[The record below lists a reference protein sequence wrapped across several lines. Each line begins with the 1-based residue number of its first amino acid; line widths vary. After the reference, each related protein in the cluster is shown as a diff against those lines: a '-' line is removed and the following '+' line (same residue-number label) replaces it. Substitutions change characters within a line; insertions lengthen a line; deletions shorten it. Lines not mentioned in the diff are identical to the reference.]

1 MRFCLNIGM
10 KESIYKKTYQV
21 SINSV
26 NINKKLGLYG
36 ILGYL
41 QDIATVHAEEM
52 GFGLEDMIRDQSFWV
67 LVRQK
72 LRMTRFPGWNEKLE
86 IQTWSREPQGMYA
99 FRDFEIFQD
108 GEKIGDCSTV
118 WMILDGKTRKV
129 KKPDFPL
136 ERINPR
142 TDYQL
147 DYIAH
152 KVEPRE
158 NFEKVNTIVVRNSD
172 LDLNM
177 HVNNTK
183 YSQWILDSIPIELHK
198 TAKLNEFEINFMAE
212 THLGDDI
219 DIYRARNEEGELNHD
234 IVYKGVRHS
243 DGKTCFLAKI
253 LAD

>member
-1 MRFCLNIGM
+1 M
-10 KESIYKKTYQV
+10 KEPIYKKTYQV

-26 NINKKLGLYG
+26 NINKKLGLFG

-52 GFGLEDMIRDQSFWV
+52 GFGLDDMIREQSFWV

-72 LRMTRFPGWNEKLE
+72 LRMTSFPAWNEKIE
-86 IQTWSREPQGMYA
+86 IQTWSRKPEGMYA
-99 FRDFEIFQD
+99 FRDFEIFHNGD
-108 GEKIGDCSTV
+108 KIGDCSTV

-152 KVEPRE
+152 KVEMRDH
-158 NFEKVNTIVVRNSD
+158 FEAVNHIKVRNSD

-198 TAKLNEFEINFMAE
+198 SAKLKEFEINFMAE
-212 THLGDDI
+212 THLNDNI
-219 DIYRARNEEGELNHD
+219 DILSSRNSEEGALSHD
-234 IVYKGVRHS
+234 VVYKGVRHS
-243 DGKTCFLAKI
+243 DGKTAFLAKI